1 MIKIYHC
8 PRSDMH
14 SDWYVAIQNS
24 PPRWSRVMTNPNKL
38 ELIYSG
44 QHPLLRDWTHVL
56 TVPNLSPTLTD
67 SHPEI
72 FI

>member
-1 MIKIYHC
+1 MIKIYHYL
-8 PRSDMH
+8 RSD
-14 SDWYVAIQNS
+14 NS
-24 PPRWSRVMTNPNKL
+24 YLYAATQDSPSRWSMPETNPNKL

-44 QHPLLRDWTHVL
+44 QHPNLYAWTHVL
-56 TVPNLSPTLTD
+56 TVSALSPTLTD